1 VTSLQ
6 KYVTSAAAE
15 LWVGQD
21 DKQIH
26 RFQTTIDGVMD
37 AATKSSSGIE
47 GFKITIDV
55 SATPT
60 STPTVSAP
68 SSAAPIAQLQ
78 QDLGGLLGGLSAAG
92 ATSG

>member
-1 VTSLQ
+1 MTSLQ
-6 KYVTSAAAE
+6 KYVKSASAD

-26 RFQTTIDGVMD
+26 RFATTIDGVTD

-47 GFKITIDV
+47 GFKLVIDV

-60 STPTVSAP
+60 STPSVSAP
-68 SSAAPIAQLQ
+68 SNPAPIAQLQ
-78 QDLGGLLGGLSAAG
+78 QDLGGLLGGLAG
-92 ATSG
+92 AGSTSG